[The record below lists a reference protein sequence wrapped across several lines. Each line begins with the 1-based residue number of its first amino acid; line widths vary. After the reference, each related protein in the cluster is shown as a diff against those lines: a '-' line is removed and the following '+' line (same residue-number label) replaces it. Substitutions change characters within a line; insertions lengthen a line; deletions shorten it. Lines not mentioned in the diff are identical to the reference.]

1 VAESQAMNGTAGATG
16 SVEPTEAEGFV
27 GGADA
32 ADSLDAD
39 ATLYCYRHPTR
50 ETRLRCRTC
59 DRPICP
65 KCAIQTPVGFRCPED
80 GRVKNDPFTRF
91 SPVQLVAALG
101 VALIAGTIAGVI
113 ANQIGFFSI
122 IISYFA
128 GSFIVQAEDRIVG
141 LKRGPIMTG
150 IVIGGIFVG
159 GLLGFA
165 YEYWTF
171 IGVIPDD
178 AGEGVVR
185 SLFQQQITYA
195 LISAGAA
202 AVGAWQ
208 RLR

>member
-1 VAESQAMNGTAGATG
+1 LADAQTIDGGTGPEPKEADGAL
-16 SVEPTEAEGFV
+16 

-80 GRVKNDPFTRF
+80 GRVKNDPFTKF
-91 SPVQLVAALG
+91 SPAQLVLAFG
-101 VALIAGTIAGVI
+101 VALIGGAISGFIAG
-113 ANQIGFFSI
+113 QIGFFSI

-128 GSFIVQAEDRIVG
+128 GSFIVQAEDRVIG
-141 LKRGPIMTG
+141 MKRGPVMTG
-150 IVIGGIFVG
+150 IVLGGILIGGV
-159 GLLGFA
+159 LGFG
-165 YEYWTF
+165 YEFWSYLGDISATAA
-171 IGVIPDD
+171 D
-178 AGEGVVR
+178 ASFRAALQTE
-185 SLFQQQITYA
+185 ITYA

-202 AVGAWQ
+202 AFGAWQ

>member
-1 VAESQAMNGTAGATG
+1 VAESQAVDGAAGATG
-16 SVEPTEAEGFV
+16 ATEPTEAEGYV

-32 ADSLDAD
+32 AESLDAD
-39 ATLYCYRHPTR
+39 ETLYCYRHPSR

-101 VALIAGTIAGVI
+101 VALIGGTIAGVI

-141 LKRGPIMTG
+141 LKRGPIITG
-150 IVIGGIFVG
+150 IVIGGIFLG
-159 GLLGFA
+159 GLIGFA
-165 YEYWTF
+165 YEYWSF
-171 IGVIPDD
+171 LSLIAAD
-178 AGEGVVR
+178 AQDVSLRG
-185 SLFQQQITYA
+185 LFQQQITYA